1 MKKRDIRRNE
11 ELKLRSIQMNLS
23 DRDLLQLAEKCGRS
37 GISIQDLFEIFVGD
51 LIGGTFYSGSDESS
65 LADQWYERHGFTWM
79 NEKELLPS
87 LLKRGS
93 LADVV
98 EFLESWDELTYLKD
112 HPDEAGP
119 EDQWL
124 HDGIEDTLE
133 GFEREVTEED
143 IKKVREWV
151 NEYGRIWGTK

>member
-51 LIGGTFYSGSDESS
+51 LIGGTFYSGSDESV
-65 LADQWYERHGFTWM
+65 LANQWYERHGFSWM
-79 NEKELLPS
+79 NEGELLS
-87 LLKRGS
+87 HILKQGD
-93 LADVV
+93 AAEVV
-98 EFLESWDELTYLKD
+98 DFLESWDEVAYLKD

>member
-1 MKKRDIRRNE
+1 M
-11 ELKLRSIQMNLS
+11 
-23 DRDLLQLAEKCGRS
+23 
-37 GISIQDLFEIFVGD
+37 GD